1 MSQIVIESLGKIL
14 SPNSV
19 GERNGSNKRCCKL
32 LKNSFFEFR
41 VHAIVARILS
51 TSLSDKLNN
60 IQMLLDWLIVMQNYY
75 DKHRSILKS
84 WLNIQLERCV
94 TDYPQCDGGGGGGAC
109 QFCQLFPTT
118 LK

>member
-1 MSQIVIESLGKIL
+1 MSQIVLILLFNDRIFGKD

-60 IQMLLDWLIVMQNYY
+60 IQMLLD
-75 DKHRSILKS
+75 
-84 WLNIQLERCV
+84 
-94 TDYPQCDGGGGGGAC
+94 
-109 QFCQLFPTT
+109 
-118 LK
+118 